1 VSKRRRRNTRCR
13 VEELEG
19 RAVPSITIV
28 KAALDVRSD
37 TIHII
42 GYIEKTSVAGLT
54 LRVNVTLEAGKA
66 VQDFVIEPPNTHITA
81 LHTSHPPA
89 LPPGVK
95 ARAITGIFDTKH
107 ALPDGIARD
116 DIIYVDVKVE
126 LLHKNETVAES
137 ATKAQTSLE
146 ILTGKPPY
154 LA

>member
-1 VSKRRRRNTRCR
+1 MLKRRRRDTRCR

-28 KAALDVRSD
+28 KAALDVPSD
-37 TIHII
+37 TLHII

-81 LHTSHPPA
+81 LHTSPRPA

-95 ARAITGIFDTKH
+95 AGAIRGIFDTKY
-107 ALPDGIARD
+107 ALGPEFDSG
-116 DIIYVDVKVE
+116 DIVYVDVKVE
-126 LLHKNETVAES
+126 LLHKNGTVVES